1 MDPGCSPATVDG
13 TLLFAL
19 AGVRRRRCAVV
30 VRPLGAAQPGGSGE
44 RRARRA
50 RACRARRARACRA
63 CRARARRAGAAGKWS
78 AAMGTAASLGSRSW
92 AGDIS

>member
-44 RRARRA
+44 RLARRA
-50 RACRARRARACRA
+50 RACRA
-63 CRARARRAGAAGKWS
+63 GAAGKWP
-78 AAMGTAASLGSRSW
+78 AAMGRCGVTGFAIVGRRHQ
-92 AGDIS
+92 